1 MSHFCYMS
9 AVSSPLSLLVF
20 LTSLKESTETQKRPS
35 EDVQFERLCGVCVV
49 VLCCALFCPAGAE
62 WRAISCMSYT

>member
-20 LTSLKESTETQKRPS
+20 LTSLKESTETQKDQVRMCNLRGYVAS
-35 EDVQFERLCGVCVV
+35 
-49 VLCCALFCPAGAE
+49 VLSFCAVPCFVLQELIGGQLAA
-62 WRAISCMSYT
+62 